1 MLFAHVSAPSQQI
14 VLIRHGETE
23 WSREGRHTGRTDL
36 PLTERGREE
45 AVALG
50 GALAGRRFAL
60 VLTSPLVRAAETCR
74 LAGLGDVAFTR
85 DDLREWDYGRYE
97 GRTTEEIRKERPSW
111 TLWRDGCPEGESS
124 PDVGARADRVVAE
137 LRATEGDVAVFAH
150 GHLLRVLGARWVG
163 LDPSTGGRLALDT
176 ATVSIL
182 GHHREVAVLQLWNGP
197 GAGRLPA

>member
-14 VLIRHGETE
+14 VLVRHGETE

-36 PLTERGREE
+36 PLTRRGREE
-45 AVALG
+45 ATTLG
-50 GALAGRRFAL
+50 DSLTGRRFAL
-60 VLTSPLVRAAETCR
+60 VLTSPLLRAAETCS
-74 LAGLGDVAFTR
+74 LAGLGGVALTR

-97 GRTTEEIRKERPSW
+97 GRTTEEIRVERPGW
-111 TLWRDGCPEGESS
+111 TLWGDGCPGGESS
-124 PDVGARADRVVAE
+124 ADVGARADRVVAE
-137 LRATEGDVAVFAH
+137 LRSAEGDVAVFAH

-182 GHHREVAVLQLWNGP
+182 GYHREVAVLQLWNDP
-197 GAGRLPA
+197 GGGRLPG